1 MKLRKSVN
9 LKLLSQPIS
18 NIKSKKNIKLGYHTY
33 FLSLAHSDIS
43 GYNVCPMANRL
54 SIKENNKNKSNCSYT
69 CVAMVGNATRFPSI
83 MKARIKKTKLFFEN
97 RSLFM
102 ELLIKDIYK
111 AIEFSKEHNKICTFR
126 LNAYSDIKFE
136 NIKVTYNNKVYNNIF
151 ELFSDY
157 TFYDYSKIANRK
169 LPKNYENT
177 YSYYGNNKYFR
188 DVLKTD
194 TNIAIVFDKLP
205 KKYYG
210 RKVVNAVDND
220 LRIKKIDGSKVISGL
235 VFKGSKK
242 QLNDAINEGFAI
254 KV

>member
-136 NIKVTYNNKVYNNIF
+136 NIKVTHNNKVYNNIF
-151 ELFSDY
+151 ELFSNY
-157 TFYDYSKIANRK
+157 KFYDYSKISNRK
-169 LPKNYENT
+169 LPENYEN
-177 YSYYGNNKYFR
+177 FR

-194 TNIAIVFDKLP
+194 QNIAIVFDKLP

-242 QLNDAINEGFAI
+242 QLNNAIDEGFAI

>member
-1 MKLRKSVN
+1 MKLRKSVA

-18 NIKSKKNIKLGYHTY
+18 NLKSKKNIKLGYHTY

-43 GYNVCPMANRL
+43 GYNVCSMANRL

-102 ELLIKDIYK
+102 DLLIKDIFK
-111 AIEFSKEHNKICTFR
+111 AIEFSKEHQKICTFR
-126 LNAYSDIKFE
+126 LNTYSDIKYE
-136 NIKVTYNNKVYNNIF
+136 NIKVTYNNIEYDNIF
-151 ELFSDY
+151 ELFSEY
-157 TFYDYSKIANRK
+157 KFYDYTKIANRK
-169 LPKNYENT
+169 PPKNYELT
-177 YSYYGNNKYFR
+177 YSYYGDNKYFK

-194 TNIAIVFDKLP
+194 QNIAIVFDKLP
-205 KKYYG
+205 KKYAG

-220 LRIKKIDGSKVISGL
+220 LRLKEIDGTKVISGL
-235 VFKGSKK
+235 IFKGSKK
-242 QLNDAINEGFAI
+242 ALNNAIKEGFTI
-254 KV
+254 QV